1 MLKKRN
7 LIIRFGI
14 LFMLIGIVALSSG
27 CSSKRMSK
35 NHNRAFESYADM
47 LDRLKISERE
57 RVLVDSITKL
67 DEFIVLTDT
76 YQKYLEKGKSVKKR
90 KDAEKTKDFDDYA
103 NACSAVYKILDK
115 TKLST
120 NASIAVFDKV
130 YRLRK

>member
-57 RVLVDSITKL
+57 RVLVD
-67 DEFIVLTDT
+67 
-76 YQKYLEKGKSVKKR
+76 QKYLEKGKSVKKR
-90 KDAEKTKDFDDYA
+90 KDAEKTKEFDDYA
-103 NACSAVYKILDK
+103 KACSAVYKILDK

>member
-47 LDRLKISERE
+47 LDRSEE
-57 RVLVDSITKL
+57 RRVAKKL
-67 DEFIVLTDT
+67 PRAPNAN
-76 YQKYLEKGKSVKKR
+76 SVGI
-90 KDAEKTKDFDDYA
+90 
-103 NACSAVYKILDK
+103 NGS
-115 TKLST
+115 ST
-120 NASIAVFDKV
+120 VP
-130 YRLRK
+130 

>member
-35 NHNRAFESYADM
+35 NHNRAFEPYADM

-76 YQKYLEKGKSVKKR
+76 YQKYLEKGKSVKKKEGR
-90 KDAEKTKDFDDYA
+90 
-103 NACSAVYKILDK
+103 
-115 TKLST
+115 
-120 NASIAVFDKV
+120 
-130 YRLRK
+130 

>member
-57 RVLVDSITKL
+57 RVLDSITKL

-90 KDAEKTKDFDDYA
+90 KDAEKTKEFDDYA
-103 NACSAVYKILDK
+103 KACSAVYKILDK

>member
-76 YQKYLEKGKSVKKR
+76 YQKYLEKGNSVKNR
-90 KDAEKTKDFDDYA
+90 KDAEKTIEFDDNAY
-103 NACSAVYKILDK
+103 ACSSVYIILDK

>member
-35 NHNRAFESYADM
+35 NHNLAFEYYADM
-47 LDRLKISERE
+47 LDLLKICERE
-57 RVLVDSITKL
+57 RVVGDSITKL

-90 KDAEKTKDFDDYA
+90 KDAEKTKEFDDYA
-103 NACSAVYKILDK
+103 KACSAVYKILDK

>member
-27 CSSKRMSK
+27 CSSKRVSK
-35 NHNRAFESYADM
+35 NHSRTIESYADM

-67 DEFIVLTDT
+67 DEFVVLTDA
-76 YQKYLEKGKSVKKR
+76 YQKYLEKEKSVKKKEGR
-90 KDAEKTKDFDDYA
+90 
-103 NACSAVYKILDK
+103 
-115 TKLST
+115 
-120 NASIAVFDKV
+120 
-130 YRLRK
+130 

>member
-7 LIIRFGI
+7 FIIRFEI

-35 NHNRAFESYADM
+35 NHNRTLESYADM

-57 RVLVDSITKL
+57 RMLVDSITKL
-67 DEFIVLTDT
+67 DDFVVLTDA
-76 YQKYLEKGKSVKKR
+76 YQKYLEKEKSVKQK
-90 KDAEKTKDFDDYA
+90 KDAEKTKEFDDYVK
-103 NACSAVYKILDK
+103 ACSAVYRILDK

-120 NASIAVFDKV
+120 NASIAVFDKA

>member
-67 DEFIVLTDT
+67 DEFNRYIS
-76 YQKYLEKGKSVKKR
+76 EISRKGEICKKKEGR
-90 KDAEKTKDFDDYA
+90 
-103 NACSAVYKILDK
+103 
-115 TKLST
+115 
-120 NASIAVFDKV
+120 
-130 YRLRK
+130 